1 MKNIKKILT
10 AALACA
16 TVLTSGTTASMAA
29 GATEEKKTDLIVTLD
44 PGHGYNSTE
53 KCFSG
58 AAGAIKWGGKQED
71 YYNWDMAQACKD
83 RLEEYGVTVYLTMDS
98 RHDTPSYDDRV
109 MTAVKNGSSALI
121 SIHNNSSTNTAARG
135 TQIFIVNPNY
145 NEQMY
150 LNSAKMANAVMKR
163 LNNDVGTNKNCNPY
177 YSNLDPG
184 ENPHPDGSVAEYYAM
199 LWRPKRW
206 SEGKYRGSKLSAA
219 MIVEGCFQSNEADVK
234 EFLLD
239 QSKVEAMGVAIADG
253 IADFYELKHPS
264 DTEAVTEA
272 VTEPVTD
279 TAAVTEPVSEGKN
292 NSTLKSVLIGL
303 AIGLPVAAAVVAVPL
318 YIDKKKKSNG
328 AK

>member
-16 TVLTSGTTASMAA
+16 TVLTSGTAA
-29 GATEEKKTDLIVTLD
+29 NMTVGATEEKKTDLTVTLD
-44 PGHGYNSTE
+44 PGHGYNPES
-53 KCFSG
+53 KCFTG

-71 YYNWDMAQACKD
+71 YYNWDMAQTCKA
-83 RLEEYGVTVYLTMDS
+83 RLEEYGVTVYLTKDS
-98 RHDTPSYDDRV
+98 LEDNPSYDDRV

-177 YSNLDPG
+177 YTNLDPG
-184 ENPHPDGSVAEYYAM
+184 ENPHPDGSDAEYYAM

-239 QSKVEAMGVAIADG
+239 QSKVEAMGIAIADG
-253 IADFYELKHPS
+253 IADFYGLEAPT

-272 VTEPVTD
+272 VSEAVVTD
-279 TAAVTEPVSEGKN
+279 AQTAPVVTKKKN
-292 NSTLKSVLIGL
+292 TTLTGILIGL
-303 AIGLPVAAAVVAVPL
+303 AIGVPAAAAVVAVPL
-318 YIDKKKKSNG
+318 YIDKKKK
-328 AK
+328 KDTDTK